1 MTRYVLASP
10 SAQSDGRTGCPATEV
25 LRISTASPGYD
36 TLPPVTVENLQNQ
49 QQLII
54 RQRVRLMVN
63 QYEVHAV
70 TPDGQEAGLLAF
82 AQQKRMAFKEQVTL
96 YTDDTK
102 QTPVLGFKARQVMD
116 LGATYD
122 VTDAAGAP
130 IGLFRKNFKES
141 LLRSTWH
148 LEQPAFGDMVG
159 RESNLVVALLRRFVD
174 SLSWLPYDFEFL
186 QADRPVFSV
195 AKKWGIRDRYV
206 VTIHDPQV
214 DRRLV
219 VAMAVALDALQGR

>member
-1 MTRYVLASP
+1 MT
-10 SAQSDGRTGCPATEV
+10 
-25 LRISTASPGYD
+25 ID
-36 TLPPVTVENLQNQ
+36 TLQTQA
-49 QQLII
+49 QLIV

-70 TPDGQEAGLLAF
+70 APDGAEAGLLAF

-96 YTDDTK
+96 YTDETK
-102 QTPVLGFKARQVMD
+102 QAPVLSFKARQVMD

-122 VTDAAGAP
+122 ITDSTGAP

-148 LEQPAFGDMVG
+148 LEQPGYGEMIG
-159 RESNLVVALLRRFVD
+159 QETNLAVAILRRFVD
-174 SLSWLPYDFEFL
+174 SLSWLPYHFEFAL
-186 QADRPVFSV
+186 AGRPAFSV
-195 AKKWGIRDRYV
+195 VKKWGLRDKYV
-206 VTIHDPQV
+206 VTIHDPQI

-219 VAMAVALDALQGR
+219 TAMAVALDALQSR